1 MSFSV
6 LGDLN
11 WLAVIVA
18 TLVYFAVGALWF
30 SEVAFAKPWRRS
42 LGIQAPPGQRPSMG
56 ILVAPLVQAFV
67 SVIAVAMLAKATGT
81 DTIGEALVLWIVSG
95 VAIAGALIAVTAVFE
110 TTKPD
115 RTAWALIA
123 GGYHLV
129 GLLIATV
136 IVSVWD

>member
-18 TLVYFAVGALWF
+18 TLVYFGVGALWF
-30 SEVAFAKPWRRS
+30 SEVAFAKQWRRS
-42 LGIQAPPGQRPSMG
+42 LGIQATPGQRPSAG
-56 ILVAPLVQAFV
+56 LLLAPLLQALV

-81 DTIGEALVLWIVSG
+81 DTIGEALVLWIVTG
-95 VAIAGALIAVTAVFE
+95 VGIAGAILAVTAVFE
-110 TTKPD
+110 TNKPD
-115 RTAWALIA
+115 RVTWGLISA
-123 GGYHLV
+123 GYHVV